1 MIINISNN
9 MTKNQDLKF
18 LTLSFM
24 LHSAV
29 FLFYLLYIYNDSPI
43 VSVQEKMIVLELEH
57 IIMPNVE
64 TPEPVIQPVKK
75 IEPQKIEEE
84 MVKQEPI
91 KLPAEPIKPVELPKV
106 EPIVPQKI
114 VEPIKPTEIPK
125 VKPIAPKKIAKKMP
139 KIVRS
144 VVMPAPMVTNTR
156 AVKARS
162 ITTPPNA
169 AAISKTDYAI
179 IRNKVLSNLE
189 YPNIAKRMSW
199 QGITQIALKID
210 PNGKL
215 VSAKIDRS
223 SGKTLLDEAA
233 LLAAIGL
240 KNSQL
245 PRPQT
250 TVTIILPVAFK
261 LQ

>member
-9 MTKNQDLKF
+9 TTKNQDLKF

-29 FLFYLLYIYNDSPI
+29 FLFYLLYIHNDSPI
-43 VSVQEKMIVLELEH
+43 VSVQEKTIVLELEH
-57 IIMPNVE
+57 ITMPNIE
-64 TPEPVIQPVKK
+64 TPKPAIQPVKK
-75 IEPQKIEEE
+75 IEPQQTEEKI
-84 MVKQEPI
+84 VKQEPI
-91 KLPAEPIKPVELPKV
+91 KPPVEPIKPVEFPKA
-106 EPIVPQKI
+106 EPIAPQKI

-125 VKPIAPKKIAKKMP
+125 TEPIAPKKIAKKMP

-144 VVMPAPMVTNTR
+144 VIMSTPIVTDTR

-179 IRNKVLSNLE
+179 IRNRVLSNLV
-189 YPNIAKRMSW
+189 YPNVAKRMSW
-199 QGITQIALKID
+199 QGIAQIALKID

-223 SGKTLLDEAA
+223 SGKTILDEAA
-233 LLAAIGL
+233 LRAAMEL
-240 KNSQL
+240 KNSLL

-250 TVTIILPVAFK
+250 TVTIILPVSFK
-261 LQ
+261 LK